1 MIVVD
6 SSVWAAYFNGQK
18 VPAVGFLEKI
28 LESEEDIVL
37 WPMILAEVLAGFR
50 SEKDF
55 EVAHQVLAGLPN
67 LPVTRKT
74 HADAAR
80 LYRKLRQKGVTVRG
94 VVDCVIAQ
102 ACIENDAQL
111 LTLDRD
117 FLNIARFSRLKLYR
131 GAP

>member
-18 VPAVGFLEKI
+18 VPAVGFLEEI
-28 LESEEDIVL
+28 LTSEEDIVL
-37 WPMILAEVLAGFR
+37 LPMILTEVLAGFR
-50 SEKDF
+50 SERDF
-55 EVAHQVLAGLPN
+55 EAAYQTLSGLPN
-67 LPVTRKT
+67 LPVSKKT
-74 HADAAR
+74 YADAAR

-102 ACIENDAQL
+102 ACIENNARL

-117 FLNIARFSRLKLYR
+117 FLNVARFTRLKLYR
-131 GAP
+131 